1 MGTDERKE
9 EGDVVERICQDQ
21 ILRKLLSE
29 RFNCSQCS
37 EFKRR
42 GGRSITR
49 CLAHLEQL
57 KAELSDSHKKPE
69 K

>member
-1 MGTDERKE
+1 MGKDEKKE

-49 CLAHLEQL
+49 CLEHMEQL
-57 KAELSDSHKKPE
+57 KAELADRQKKPD